1 MAKITLVK
9 PQTFRLRSGSRRFNI
24 YLDGEFAFGADEDLI
39 VERRLIV
46 GKLLTASDVEQ
57 LLNEVEVGKLME
69 RMYRLFNIR
78 QRSEKEVRDY
88 LKNLS
93 FKRKVKGQ
101 EEISSYII
109 DVIVQALKRKGL
121 LNDEEFA
128 RAWVEGRRR
137 SKKKGKIALKQEL
150 FQKGI
155 DRDIVNELFS
165 NSAIE
170 QLSEEDLASQA
181 LERKLNSWKVLE
193 PLDFKKKANG
203 FLQRKGFEFEV
214 VNKIVENTIKELY
227 NKK

>member
-1 MAKITLVK
+1 MKITKVE
-9 PQTFRLRSGSRRFNI
+9 PQKKHARRFNI
-24 YLDGEFAFGADEDLI
+24 YLNGEFAFGADEDLV

-46 GKLLTASDVEQ
+46 GKLLTVSDVKQ

-93 FKRKVKGQ
+93 FKRDVKGQ

-109 DVIVQALKRKGL
+109 DAIVQVLKRKGL

-128 RAWVEGRRR
+128 RTWVEGRRR

-155 DRDIVNELFS
+155 DKDIV
-165 NSAIE
+165 E
-170 QLSEEDLASQA
+170 QVMSDTRQVISEEDLAKQA
-181 LERKLNSWKVLE
+181 LGKKIKVWENLE
-193 PLDFKKKANG
+193 PLEFKKKAFG
-203 FLQRKGFEFEV
+203 FLARRGFEFEV
-214 VNKIVENTIKELY
+214 VNKAVENTIKELY